1 MTPEREIYLANRA
14 KEVLENEAYLDAFAL
29 IKTEIEN
36 QWRSS
41 PARDAEG
48 REKLWLMQSLLTRLQ
63 ATLETT
69 MQSGK
74 LAAADV
80 QHKRTMAQ
88 RLKEFAA

>member
-1 MTPEREIYLANRA
+1 
-14 KEVLENEAYLDAFAL
+14 
-29 IKTEIEN
+29 
-36 QWRSS
+36 
-41 PARDAEG
+41 
-48 REKLWLMQSLLTRLQ
+48 MQSLLTRLQ

-69 MQSGK
+69 MQSGR